1 MMTNIT
7 DGDLLLKNITAQAPF
22 PICFADLEKAV
33 AKKIEAG
40 PFGYIRSGAGG
51 EQTLRNN
58 RAAFEKYSIVPRFLN
73 DVSNVDTSV
82 HLFGKTYP
90 TPLLFAPVGMNGMVH
105 DEGELAVARA
115 AQFLNIPYIQS
126 TVSTFALEE
135 VAQAAPSA
143 TKWFQLY
150 WSTNEEI
157 AFSMA
162 ARAEKAGFEAIVLTV
177 DTVMLGWREEDV
189 RNQFSPLKL
198 GYARGNY
205 MNDPVFT
212 AALPDDSFESYV
224 QGVLQNVFH
233 PTLNWEH
240 VQALK
245 KRTNLPILLK
255 GILHP
260 EDAKLAI
267 DNGIDG
273 IIVSNHGGRQ
283 LDGVIGSLDALPA
296 IAKVVNG
303 QIPIIL
309 DSGVYRG
316 MDALKALALGADAI
330 AIGRPFVY
338 GLALEGQQ
346 GVEKVMTNL
355 YDELKV
361 SIALA
366 GSTSVKGLRNIT
378 LVKQDG
384 TEVK

>member
-1 MMTNIT
+1 MTNIT

-33 AKKIEAG
+33 AEKIEAG

-58 RAAFEKYSIVPRFLN
+58 RAAFEKYSIVPRFLK
-73 DVSNVDTSV
+73 DVSNVQTSIN
-82 HLFGKTYP
+82 LFGKTYP

-105 DEGELAVARA
+105 DEGELAVVRA
-115 AQFLNIPYIQS
+115 AEHLNMPYIQS
-126 TVSTFALEE
+126 TVSTYALEE

-157 AFSMA
+157 AFSMV
-162 ARAEKAGFEAIVLTV
+162 ARAEAAGFEAIVLTV

-212 AALPDDSFESYV
+212 ATLPDDSFESYV

-233 PTLNWEH
+233 PTLNWAH
-240 VQALK
+240 VRELK
-245 KRTNLPILLK
+245 KCTNLPILLK

-296 IAKVVNG
+296 IVKAVNG

-316 MDALKALALGADAI
+316 MDALKALALGADAV

-366 GSTSVKGLRNIT
+366 GATSVKGLRNIT
-378 LVKQDG
+378 LVKHDG

>member
-1 MMTNIT
+1 MMTNT
-7 DGDLLLKNITAQAPF
+7 TNGDLLLKNINAQAPF
-22 PICFADLEKAV
+22 PISFADLEKAV
-33 AKKIEAG
+33 AEKIDAG
-40 PFGYIRSGAGG
+40 PYGYVRSGAGG

-58 RAAFEKYSIVPRFLN
+58 RAAFEKYSIIPRFLN
-73 DVSNVDTSV
+73 NVANIDTTIE
-82 HLFGKTYP
+82 LFGKTYP
-90 TPLLFAPVGMNGMVH
+90 TPLLFAPVGMNKMAH
-105 DEGELAVARA
+105 EDGELAVVRA
-115 AQFLNIPYIQS
+115 ANHLEIPYIQS
-126 TVSTFALEE
+126 TVSSYALED
-135 VAQAAPSA
+135 VAQAAPNA

-157 AFSMA
+157 AYSMV
-162 ARAEKAGFEAIVLTV
+162 ARAEAAGFEAIVLTV

-205 MNDPVFT
+205 VNDPVFM
-212 AALPDDSFESYV
+212 ASLPDDSFESYV

-233 PTLNWEH
+233 PTLNWEN
-240 VQALK
+240 VRELK
-245 KRTNLPILLK
+245 RHTKLPILLK

-260 EDAKLAI
+260 EDAQLAV

-296 IAKVVNG
+296 IVEVVDG
-303 QIPIIL
+303 QVPVIL

-316 MDALKALALGADAI
+316 MDALKALALGADAV

-338 GLALEGQQ
+338 GLALDGQQ

-366 GSTSVKGLRNIT
+366 GATSVKDLRNVT
-378 LVKQDG
+378 LVKNNGVDDI
-384 TEVK
+384 

>member
-1 MMTNIT
+1 MTNIT

-33 AKKIEAG
+33 AEKIEAG

-135 VAQAAPSA
+135 VAQVAPSA

-162 ARAEKAGFEAIVLTV
+162 ARAEEAGFEAIVLTV

-212 AALPDDSFESYV
+212 ATLPDDSFESYV

-240 VQALK
+240 VRELK

-255 GILHP
+255 GILHS
-260 EDAKLAI
+260 EDAKHAI

-296 IAKVVNG
+296 IVKVVNG

-316 MDALKALALGADAI
+316 MDALKALALGANAV

-366 GSTSVKGLRNIT
+366 GATSVKGLRNIT

-384 TEVK
+384 TEGK

>member
-1 MMTNIT
+1 MTNTT

-33 AKKIEAG
+33 AEKIAAG

-51 EQTLRNN
+51 EQTLHNN
-58 RAAFEKYSIVPRFLN
+58 RAAFKKYSIVPRFLN
-73 DVSNVDTSV
+73 DVSNVDTSI

-105 DEGELAVARA
+105 VEGELAVVRA
-115 AQFLNIPYIQS
+115 ARHLNIPYIQS
-126 TVSTFALEE
+126 TVSTYALEE
-135 VAQAAPSA
+135 VAEAAPTA

-150 WSTNEEI
+150 WSTNEAI
-157 AFSMA
+157 AYSMA
-162 ARAEKAGFEAIVLTV
+162 ARAEAAGFEAIVLTI

-198 GYARGNY
+198 GYAKGNY

-212 AALPDDSFESYV
+212 ASLPDDSFESYV

-240 VQALK
+240 VRELK
-245 KRTNLPILLK
+245 RRTNLPILLK
-255 GILHP
+255 GILHA
-260 EDAKLAI
+260 EDARLAI

-296 IAKVVNG
+296 IVETVNG

-316 MDALKALALGADAI
+316 MDALKALALGADAV

-338 GLALEGQQ
+338 GLALNGQQ

-366 GSTSVKGLRNIT
+366 GVTSVKGLRNIT
-378 LVKQDG
+378 LVKNDG
-384 TEVK
+384 TEDK

>member
-1 MMTNIT
+1 MTNT
-7 DGDLLLKNITAQAPF
+7 AHGDLLLKNINAQAPF
-22 PICFADLEKAV
+22 PISFADLEQAAAQKLA
-33 AKKIEAG
+33 AG

-58 RAAFEKYSIVPRFLN
+58 RAAFERYSIVPRFLT
-73 DVSNVDTSV
+73 DVSNIDTSIE
-82 HLFGKTYP
+82 LFGKTYP
-90 TPLLFAPVGMNGMVH
+90 TPLLFAPVGMNGMAH
-105 DEGELAVARA
+105 DEGELAVVGA
-115 AQFLNIPYIQS
+115 AHHLRIPYIQS
-126 TVSTFALEE
+126 TVSTCSLEE
-135 VAQAAPSA
+135 VAQAAPDA

-157 AFSMA
+157 AYSMA
-162 ARAEKAGFEAIVLTV
+162 ARAEAAGFEAIVLTV

-198 GYARGNY
+198 GYAKGNY
-205 MNDPVFT
+205 INDPVFMAT
-212 AALPDDSFESYV
+212 LPDDSFESYV
-224 QGVLQNVFH
+224 KGVLQNIFH
-233 PTLNWEH
+233 PTLSWENIRE
-240 VQALK
+240 LK
-245 KRTNLPILLK
+245 RRTNLPILLK

-260 EDAKLAI
+260 EDAKQAI
-267 DNGIDG
+267 ANGVDG

-283 LDGVIGSLDALPA
+283 LDGVVGSLDALPA
-296 IAKVVNG
+296 IVEAVNG
-303 QIPIIL
+303 QVPIIL

-316 MDALKALALGADAI
+316 MDALKALALGADAV

-338 GLALEGQQ
+338 GLALAGQQ

-366 GSTSVKGLRNIT
+366 GATSVKALRNIT

-384 TEVK
+384 TERK

>member
-1 MMTNIT
+1 MTNIT

-33 AKKIEAG
+33 AEKIEAG

-162 ARAEKAGFEAIVLTV
+162 ARAEEAGFEAIVLTV

-198 GYARGNY
+198 GYAKGNY

-212 AALPDDSFESYV
+212 ATLPDDSFESYV

-240 VQALK
+240 VRELK

-260 EDAKLAI
+260 EDAKHAI

-296 IAKVVNG
+296 IVKVVNG

-316 MDALKALALGADAI
+316 MDALKALALGANAV

-366 GSTSVKGLRNIT
+366 GATSVKGLRNIT

-384 TEVK
+384 TEGK

>member
-1 MMTNIT
+1 MTNIT

-33 AKKIEAG
+33 AEKIEAG

-90 TPLLFAPVGMNGMVH
+90 TPLFFAPVGMNGMVH

-162 ARAEKAGFEAIVLTV
+162 ARAEEAGFEAIVLTV

-212 AALPDDSFESYV
+212 ATLPDDSFESYV

-240 VQALK
+240 VRELK

-255 GILHP
+255 GILHS
-260 EDAKLAI
+260 EDAKQAI

-296 IAKVVNG
+296 IVKVVNG

-316 MDALKALALGADAI
+316 MDALKALALGANAV

-366 GSTSVKGLRNIT
+366 GATSVKGLRNIT

-384 TEVK
+384 TEGK

>member
-1 MMTNIT
+1 MTNIT

-33 AKKIEAG
+33 AEKIEAG

-58 RAAFEKYSIVPRFLN
+58 RTAFEKYSIVPRFLN

-162 ARAEKAGFEAIVLTV
+162 ARAEEAGFEAIVLTV

-212 AALPDDSFESYV
+212 ATLPDDSFESYV

-240 VQALK
+240 VRELK

-255 GILHP
+255 GILHS
-260 EDAKLAI
+260 EDAKHAI

-296 IAKVVNG
+296 IVKVVNG

-316 MDALKALALGADAI
+316 MDALKALALGANAV

-366 GSTSVKGLRNIT
+366 GATSVKGLRNIT

-384 TEVK
+384 TEGK

>member
-1 MMTNIT
+1 MTNIT

-33 AKKIEAG
+33 AEKIEAG

-162 ARAEKAGFEAIVLTV
+162 ARAEEAGFEAIVLTV

-212 AALPDDSFESYV
+212 ASLPDDSFESYV

-240 VQALK
+240 VRELK

-267 DNGIDG
+267 DNGING

-296 IAKVVNG
+296 IAKVVNR

-316 MDALKALALGADAI
+316 MDALKALSLGADAV

-366 GSTSVKGLRNIT
+366 GATSVKGLRNIT

-384 TEVK
+384 TEGK

>member
-1 MMTNIT
+1 MTNIT

-33 AKKIEAG
+33 AEKIEAG

-73 DVSNVDTSV
+73 DVSKVDTSV

-135 VAQAAPSA
+135 VALAAPSA

-162 ARAEKAGFEAIVLTV
+162 ARAEEAGFEAIVLTV

-212 AALPDDSFESYV
+212 ATLPDDSFESYV

-233 PTLNWEH
+233 PTLNWAH
-240 VQALK
+240 VRELK

-296 IAKVVNG
+296 IAKVVHG

-316 MDALKALALGADAI
+316 MDALKALALGADAV

-366 GSTSVKGLRNIT
+366 GATSVKGLRNIT

>member
-1 MMTNIT
+1 MTNIT

-33 AKKIEAG
+33 AEKIEAG

-105 DEGELAVARA
+105 DKGELAVARA

-162 ARAEKAGFEAIVLTV
+162 ARAEEAGFEAIVLTV

-212 AALPDDSFESYV
+212 ATLPDDSFESYV

-240 VQALK
+240 VRELK

-260 EDAKLAI
+260 EDAKHAI

-296 IAKVVNG
+296 IVKVVNG

-316 MDALKALALGADAI
+316 MDALKALALGANAV

-346 GVEKVMTNL
+346 GVKKVMTNL

-366 GSTSVKGLRNIT
+366 GATSVKGLRNIT

-384 TEVK
+384 TEGK

>member
-1 MMTNIT
+1 MTNIT

-33 AKKIEAG
+33 AEKIEAG

-58 RAAFEKYSIVPRFLN
+58 RAAFEKYSIVPRFLK
-73 DVSNVDTSV
+73 DVSNVQTSIN
-82 HLFGKTYP
+82 LFGKTYP

-105 DEGELAVARA
+105 DEGELAVVRA
-115 AQFLNIPYIQS
+115 AEHLNMPYIQS
-126 TVSTFALEE
+126 TVSTYALEE

-162 ARAEKAGFEAIVLTV
+162 ARAEAAGFEAIVLTV

-212 AALPDDSFESYV
+212 ATLPDDSFESYV

-240 VQALK
+240 VRELK

-316 MDALKALALGADAI
+316 MDALKALALGADAV

-366 GSTSVKGLRNIT
+366 GATSVKGLRNIT
-378 LVKQDG
+378 LAKHDG

>member
-1 MMTNIT
+1 MTNIT

-33 AKKIEAG
+33 AEKIDAG

-73 DVSNVDTSV
+73 DVSHVDTSV

-162 ARAEKAGFEAIVLTV
+162 ARAEEAGFEAIVLTV

-212 AALPDDSFESYV
+212 ATLPDDSFESYV

-240 VQALK
+240 VRELK

-260 EDAKLAI
+260 EDAKHAI

-296 IAKVVNG
+296 IVKVVNG

-309 DSGVYRG
+309 DSGIYRG
-316 MDALKALALGADAI
+316 MDALKALALGANAV

-366 GSTSVKGLRNIT
+366 GATSVKGLRNIT

-384 TEVK
+384 TEGK

>member
-1 MMTNIT
+1 MTNTT

-33 AKKIEAG
+33 AEKIAAG

-51 EQTLRNN
+51 EQTLHNN

-73 DVSNVDTSV
+73 DVSNVDTSI

-105 DEGELAVARA
+105 DEGELAVVRA
-115 AQFLNIPYIQS
+115 AQHLNIPYIQS
-126 TVSTFALEE
+126 TVSTYALEE
-135 VAQAAPSA
+135 VAEAAPTA

-162 ARAEKAGFEAIVLTV
+162 TRAEAAGFEAIVLTI

-198 GYARGNY
+198 GYAKGNY

-212 AALPDDSFESYV
+212 ASLPDDSFESYV

-240 VQALK
+240 VRELK
-245 KRTNLPILLK
+245 RRTNLPILLK
-255 GILHP
+255 GILHA

-296 IAKVVNG
+296 IVEIVNG

-316 MDALKALALGADAI
+316 MDALKALALGADAV

-338 GLALEGQQ
+338 GLALDGQQ

-366 GSTSVKGLRNIT
+366 GVTSVKGLRNIT
-378 LVKQDG
+378 LVKNDG

>member
-1 MMTNIT
+1 MTKTT
-7 DGDLLLKNITAQAPF
+7 DGDLLLKNINAQAPF

-33 AKKIEAG
+33 EEKIEAG

-58 RAAFEKYSIVPRFLN
+58 RAAFEKYSIIPRFLH
-73 DVSNVDTSV
+73 DVSSIDTSIE
-82 HLFGKTYP
+82 LFGKVHP
-90 TPLLFAPVGMNGMVH
+90 TPFLFAPVGMNRMAH

-115 AQFLNIPYIQS
+115 ADQLKIPYIQS
-126 TVSTFALEE
+126 TVSSYALED
-135 VAQAAPSA
+135 VAQTAPTS

-157 AFSMA
+157 AYSMA
-162 ARAEKAGFEAIVLTV
+162 ARAEAAGFEAIVLTV

-212 AALPDDSFESYV
+212 ASLPDDSFESYV

-233 PTLNWEH
+233 PTLNWDNVRE
-240 VQALK
+240 LK
-245 KRTNLPILLK
+245 RRSNLPILLK

-267 DNGIDG
+267 ENGIDG

-283 LDGVIGSLDALPA
+283 LDGVIGSLDALPDIVEA
-296 IAKVVNG
+296 VKG
-303 QIPIIL
+303 RIPVIL

-316 MDALKALALGADAI
+316 MDALKALALGADAV

-366 GSTSVKGLRNIT
+366 GAISVKGLRDIT
-378 LVKQDG
+378 LVKKDG
-384 TEVK
+384 VDYR

>member
-1 MMTNIT
+1 MTNTT

-33 AKKIEAG
+33 AEKIAAG

-51 EQTLRNN
+51 EQTLHNN

-73 DVSNVDTSV
+73 DVSNVDTSI

-105 DEGELAVARA
+105 DEGELAVVRS
-115 AQFLNIPYIQS
+115 AQHLNIPYIQS
-126 TVSTFALEE
+126 TVSTYALEE
-135 VAQAAPSA
+135 VAEAAPTA

-162 ARAEKAGFEAIVLTV
+162 ARAEAAGFEAIVLTI

-198 GYARGNY
+198 GYAKGNY

-212 AALPDDSFESYV
+212 ASLPDDSFESYV

-240 VQALK
+240 VRELK
-245 KRTNLPILLK
+245 RRTNLPILLK
-255 GILHP
+255 GILHA
-260 EDAKLAI
+260 EDARLAI

-296 IAKVVNG
+296 IVEIVKG

-316 MDALKALALGADAI
+316 MDALKALALGADAV

-338 GLALEGQQ
+338 GLALDGQH

-366 GSTSVKGLRNIT
+366 GVTSIKGLRNIT
-378 LVKQDG
+378 LVKNDG

>member
-1 MMTNIT
+1 MTNIT

-212 AALPDDSFESYV
+212 TALPDDSFESYV

-240 VQALK
+240 VRALK

>member
-1 MMTNIT
+1 MTNTT

-33 AKKIEAG
+33 AKKIPAG

-58 RAAFEKYSIVPRFLN
+58 RSAFEKYSIVPRFLN
-73 DVSNVDTSV
+73 DVSNVHTTIN
-82 HLFGKTYP
+82 LFGKTYP

-105 DEGELAVARA
+105 EEGELAAVRA
-115 AQFLNIPYIQS
+115 AQQLNMPYIQS
-126 TVSTFALEE
+126 TVSTYALED
-135 VAQAAPSA
+135 VAEAAPSA

-162 ARAEKAGFEAIVLTV
+162 ARAESAGFEAIVLTV

-198 GYARGNY
+198 GYAKGNY
-205 MNDPVFT
+205 INDPVFM
-212 AALPDDSFESYV
+212 ASLPNDSFESYV

-240 VQALK
+240 VRELK
-245 KRTNLPILLK
+245 RRTNLPILLK

-260 EDAKLAI
+260 EDAKLALE
-267 DNGIDG
+267 NGIDG

-283 LDGVIGSLDALPA
+283 LDGVIGSLDALPPIVSA
-296 IAKVVNG
+296 VNG

-316 MDALKALALGADAI
+316 MDALKALALGADAV

-346 GVEKVMTNL
+346 GAEKVMTNI

-366 GSTSVKGLRNIT
+366 GTTSVEGLRTIT
-378 LVKQDG
+378 LVKNDG

>member
-1 MMTNIT
+1 MTNT
-7 DGDLLLKNITAQAPF
+7 TNGDLLLKNINAQAPF
-22 PICFADLEKAV
+22 PISFADLEKAV
-33 AKKIEAG
+33 AEKIDAG
-40 PFGYIRSGAGG
+40 PYGYVRSGAGG

-58 RAAFEKYSIVPRFLN
+58 RAAFEKYSIIPRFLN
-73 DVSNVDTSV
+73 NVANIDTTIE
-82 HLFGKTYP
+82 LFGKTYP
-90 TPLLFAPVGMNGMVH
+90 TPLLFAPVGMNKMAH
-105 DEGELAVARA
+105 EDGELAVVRA
-115 AQFLNIPYIQS
+115 ANHLEIPYIQS
-126 TVSTFALEE
+126 TVSSYALED
-135 VAQAAPSA
+135 VAQAAPNA

-157 AFSMA
+157 AYSMV
-162 ARAEKAGFEAIVLTV
+162 ARAEAAGFEAIVLTV

-205 MNDPVFT
+205 VNDPVFM
-212 AALPDDSFESYV
+212 ASLPDDSFESYV

-233 PTLNWEH
+233 PTLNWEN
-240 VQALK
+240 VRELK
-245 KRTNLPILLK
+245 RHTKLPILLK

-260 EDAKLAI
+260 EDAQLAV

-296 IAKVVNG
+296 IVEVVDG
-303 QIPIIL
+303 QVPVIL

-316 MDALKALALGADAI
+316 MDALKALALGADAV

-338 GLALEGQQ
+338 GLALDGQQ

-366 GSTSVKGLRNIT
+366 GATSVKDLRNVT
-378 LVKQDG
+378 LVKNNGVDDI
-384 TEVK
+384 